1 MKNFPLY
8 EVRKITSIKDMFKGS
23 VELFGDKDAFLV
35 KEKRGGEYKGISY
48 KKAYTDMTAFGTAL
62 LNMGLAD
69 KKIAIIG
76 TASYKWSITYLATVN
91 GKSVVVPIDKELP
104 PEDIENLINMS
115 GASCVVYI
123 DKFSDTMKDIKSRN
137 ENLEYLINMDLDA
150 STDDEKSWDDV
161 LSEGQK
167 SVDEGST
174 EFEDVEIDV
183 DKMQILLFTSGTTG
197 VAKGVMLSHKNI
209 ATDLMAM
216 CSMFCIG
223 PDDVFLSVLPIHH
236 TYECTCGFLCPLYR
250 GSAIAHAEGLKY
262 IQKNLQESHASI
274 MLGVPALYETFY
286 KRIWAA
292 AKKSGQEPKLKKGLM
307 ISNALLKVGIDVRR
321 KLFKSVLD
329 NFGGNLR
336 AFISGAA
343 AINPEVSK
351 GFRNLGIHFV
361 QGYGITECSPIVS
374 LNRDKYYKDEAAGL
388 PLPCLDVTILDK
400 NSEGIGEIVCKGD
413 SVMLGYYQNPEATAE
428 AFEGGWFHTGD
439 LGYMDEDGFVHI
451 TGRKKSVIVTKNG
464 KNIFPEELESLIDNS
479 EYVLES
485 LVYGEDD
492 DASGE
497 TILCALVVPNFE
509 YIKSVHGEDFSKDD
523 IKAKI
528 EEVVKAVNERNP
540 LYKYIRKF
548 EVRETEFA
556 KTTTKKIKRFVEI
569 PKK

>member
-48 KKAYTDMTAFGTAL
+48 KKAYKDMTAFGTAL

-137 ENLEYLINMDLDA
+137 EGLEYLINMDLDA
-150 STDDEKSWDDV
+150 STDDEKAWVEV

-167 SVDEGST
+167 AVDEGST

-216 CSMFCIG
+216 CSMFYIG

-250 GSAIAHAEGLKY
+250 GLLCLVFLHFMKHSTRE
-262 IQKNLQESHASI
+262 
-274 MLGVPALYETFY
+274 
-286 KRIWAA
+286 
-292 AKKSGQEPKLKKGLM
+292 SGQLQRKAVRSLNLKK
-307 ISNALLKVGIDVRR
+307 
-321 KLFKSVLD
+321 
-329 NFGGNLR
+329 
-336 AFISGAA
+336 
-343 AINPEVSK
+343 
-351 GFRNLGIHFV
+351 
-361 QGYGITECSPIVS
+361 
-374 LNRDKYYKDEAAGL
+374 
-388 PLPCLDVTILDK
+388 
-400 NSEGIGEIVCKGD
+400 
-413 SVMLGYYQNPEATAE
+413 
-428 AFEGGWFHTGD
+428 
-439 LGYMDEDGFVHI
+439 
-451 TGRKKSVIVTKNG
+451 
-464 KNIFPEELESLIDNS
+464 
-479 EYVLES
+479 
-485 LVYGEDD
+485 
-492 DASGE
+492 
-497 TILCALVVPNFE
+497 VV
-509 YIKSVHGEDFSKDD
+509 
-523 IKAKI
+523 
-528 EEVVKAVNERNP
+528 
-540 LYKYIRKF
+540 
-548 EVRETEFA
+548 
-556 KTTTKKIKRFVEI
+556 
-569 PKK
+569 